1 MIMVFQQ
8 IFMYSYFML
17 VWMKNL
23 IQMFFC
29 EITWMDSPCLHE
41 WKWDN
46 EFICNI
52 WLSTSSSLIIVW
64 MVLEVYLQFAV
75 YCDDYKI
82 FTNILFNHLISISK
96 WDFSLQYYSLGFEL
110 LYSKYHLQK
119 NFFTMNLV
127 EAQKQ
132 VILKSNICDNN
143 LWPS

>member
-1 MIMVFQQ
+1 
-8 IFMYSYFML
+8 
-17 VWMKNL
+17 
-23 IQMFFC
+23 
-29 EITWMDSPCLHE
+29 
-41 WKWDN
+41 
-46 EFICNI
+46 
-52 WLSTSSSLIIVW
+52 

-82 FTNILFNHLISISK
+82 FANILFNHLISISK

-143 LWPS
+143 L